1 MTVAPALKVR
11 GLSRRYGQLEALRDF
26 DLDMAAGECVALIG
40 RNGSGKTTAVR
51 MIAGLLEPSAGEVEV
66 VGADVHHEPAALT
79 ARAAMAVV
87 PDTPMLYSDL
97 TVGEHL
103 ELVAT
108 AHGVAGGDLTERID
122 GVLSALGLDGR
133 RGSRPGQLSRGMRQ
147 KVQLACALIRPFQ
160 LLLLDEPVVGLD
172 PESQQTLRQI
182 LIAAKVDGIA
192 VLFTTHQLDF
202 ARGIADRAVLLGDGE
217 VIAAGEYADIADNR
231 AAQEWGLT

>member
-1 MTVAPALKVR
+1 LKVR

-26 DLDMAAGECVALIG
+26 ELEMAAGECVALIG
-40 RNGSGKTTAVR
+40 RNGSGKTTALR

-108 AHGVAGGDLTERID
+108 AHGVAGGDLNERID
-122 GVLSALGLDGR
+122 GVLSALGLEGR
-133 RGSRPGQLSRGMRQ
+133 RDSRPGQLSRGMRQ

-172 PESQQTLRQI
+172 PESQQTLRE
-182 LIAAKVDGIA
+182 LLLAAKVDGIA
-192 VLFTTHQLDF
+192 VLLTTHQLDF

-217 VIAAGEYADIADNR
+217 VIAAGEYEEVAGTR
-231 AAQEWGLT
+231 AVKEWGLE